1 MSKRSRTRKEQR
13 QHDQKVLQIAKELDN
28 KGYRVSADVKGYSQP
43 DTIGYKDPRRPDIYA
58 TGHGWEKIVEVE
70 TSSSM
75 HTKRFQKQDEKFKS
89 WARRKDNRKY
99 ELEVV
104 ST

>member
-1 MSKRSRTRKEQR
+1 MSKRARSRKEQE
-13 QHDQKVLQIAKELDN
+13 QHDQKVLEISRKLEN
-28 KGYRVSADVKGYSQP
+28 KGYKVKADIKGYSQP

-58 TGHGWEKIVEVE
+58 SGQGWERIVEVE
-70 TSSSM
+70 TPSSM

-99 ELEVV
+99 DLEVV
-104 ST
+104 PK